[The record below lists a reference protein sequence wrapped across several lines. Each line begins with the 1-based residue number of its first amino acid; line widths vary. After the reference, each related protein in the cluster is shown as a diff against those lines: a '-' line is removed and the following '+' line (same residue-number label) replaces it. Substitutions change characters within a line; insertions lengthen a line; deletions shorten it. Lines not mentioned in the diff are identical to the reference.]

1 MASGPV
7 RGYFELVNAM
17 RLQRLSLSLFG
28 VVAVASIMLAAATV
42 WLFLT
47 NPVTVATAVNEGDVS
62 PLVRDLAEAL
72 FNALRGLLRYL

>member
-1 MASGPV
+1 MNV
-7 RGYFELVNAM
+7 RGYFEHVNPM

-28 VVAVASIMLAAATV
+28 VVAFVSIVLATATV

-62 PLVRDLAEAL
+62 PLIRDLADVL
-72 FNALRGLLRYL
+72 FNALRGLLKYL